1 MATINYSLTGTC
13 TGEDGTVY
21 HIGES
26 GTSFARI
33 DAMLAY
39 YSGIDFVSS
48 QLVLSAACGDKI
60 QRKEFVKSL

>member
-1 MATINYSLTGTC
+1 MATITYSLTGTC

-26 GTSFARI
+26 SSNRVRVEALF
-33 DAMLAY
+33 AY
-39 YSGIDFVSS
+39 YMGIDFVAY
-48 QLVLSAACGDKI
+48 QLILSAACGDKI